1 MSKKEGDLISFK
13 VYVDDKALERQ
24 MENLLD
30 DKVMLEIQ
38 NLFAKTI
45 NPWVP
50 FLEGPLSQTLEI
62 TPEYVKYL
70 VPYAHYQYTG
80 DDFNH
85 TKDYHP
91 LATARWDE
99 VAMQTELDSFMEQV
113 KGILARRARE
123 LYG

>member
-1 MSKKEGDLISFK
+1 MGKKEGEVIQ
-13 VYVDDKALERQ
+13 YQIHINDKALRKQ
-24 MENLLD
+24 MEELAD
-30 DKVMLEIQ
+30 RTTMLRIQ

-45 NPWVP
+45 DPWTP

-80 DDFNH
+80 DWLNH
-85 TKDYHP
+85 TTDYHP
-91 LATARWDE
+91 LATAYWDK
-99 VAMQTELDSFMEQV
+99 VAMQTELDSFVAQV
-113 KGILARRARE
+113 GELLELRAKE

>member
-1 MSKKEGDLISFK
+1 MAKKEGELISYK
-13 VYVDDKALERQ
+13 VHVDDKALRKQ

-38 NLFAKTI
+38 TLFAKTI
-45 NPWVP
+45 DPWVP

-80 DDFNH
+80 DNFNH

-91 LATARWDE
+91 LATARWDK
-99 VAMQTELDSFMEQV
+99 VAMQTELDSFMANV
-113 KGILARRARE
+113 KKILERRARE

>member
-1 MSKKEGDLISFK
+1 MAKKEGELITFK
-13 VYVDDKALERQ
+13 VHVDDDALRKQ

-38 NLFAKTI
+38 TLFAKTI

-80 DDFNH
+80 DEFNH

-91 LATARWDE
+91 LATARWDQ
-99 VAMQTELDSFMEQV
+99 VAMQTELDSFMANVRQ
-113 KGILARRARE
+113 ILERRAKE

>member
-1 MSKKEGDLISFK
+1 MAGDIVKFQ
-13 VYVDDKALERQ
+13 VHIDDKAIQKQIESLI
-24 MENLLD
+24 D

-45 NPWVP
+45 DPWVP

-70 VPYAHYQYTG
+70 VPYAHYQYEGTN
-80 DDFNH
+80 FKH
-85 TKDYHP
+85 TTDYHP
-91 LATARWDE
+91 LASAHWDK
-99 VAMQTELDSFMEQV
+99 VAMQTQLDIFVAQV
-113 KGILARRARE
+113 KQILERRAKE

>member
-1 MSKKEGDLISFK
+1 MAKKEGELISYK
-13 VYVDDKALERQ
+13 VHVDDKALRKQ

-45 NPWVP
+45 DPWVP
-50 FLEGPLSQTLEI
+50 YLENPLSTTLEI

-80 DDFNH
+80 DNFNH
-85 TKDYHP
+85 TKEAHP
-91 LATARWDE
+91 LATARWDK
-99 VAMQTELDSFMEQV
+99 VAMQTELDSFMANV
-113 KGILARRARE
+113 KKILERRARE